1 MTQDQKQALNMLRS
15 TFRKIAS
22 SADDHPYWKYVSN
35 IDSLLETGKCKLAG
49 SPEELIDECADELV
63 AFAERSQA

>member
-1 MTQDQKQALNMLRS
+1 MTQDQKQALTMLRA

-35 IDSLLETGKCKLAG
+35 IDSMLETGKCKFAET
-49 SPEELIDECADELV
+49 PDELIDDCADELV
-63 AFAERSQA
+63 AFAERAQA